1 MILLYNLAMHNRFNR
16 IWAIPISILLLIGI
30 YFLPPV
36 HSRLAWRL
44 DNLTAQIKYFFN
56 PPDEAVFQ
64 PSGTSQLTIE
74 TVIGTVR
81 AEYQLTLT
89 PPAAAE
95 TATPKP
101 GPTARPTVTPTPLP
115 ASVILA
121 GVKYEDQHNRWNY
134 CGPANFSMALRF
146 WGWDGNRDV
155 IGKVIKPSDKDKNVM
170 PYELADYVTDN
181 VEGIST
187 VLRYGGDVDMLKRL
201 LAAGFPIVVEKGY
214 YERDYTGKVG
224 WMGHYLFVTGYDDAK
239 GEMLVQDTYNDG
251 PNFHVKYKEFEDGW
265 RAFNYVFVVAFPSER
280 ESEVLTLLGTLANE
294 EQANRHALT
303 VAQKESQSLTGSN
316 RYFAWFNVGT
326 SHIALLEYVDAAIAY
341 DYAFNLYA
349 NLEET
354 DTTRPYRM
362 MWYQTG
368 PYWAYYYS
376 ARYADVINLA
386 TTTLEDTIAKP
397 ELEES
402 LLWRGRAFYMAG
414 KTQLAIDDYR
424 AALLI
429 HPKWVPAIQ
438 ALQDLGVQP

>member
-170 PYELADYVTDN
+170 PYELADYVADN

-201 LAAGFPIVVEKGY
+201 LAAGFPIVVEKG
-214 YERDYTGKVG
+214 
-224 WMGHYLFVTGYDDAK
+224 
-239 GEMLVQDTYNDG
+239 
-251 PNFHVKYKEFEDGW
+251 
-265 RAFNYVFVVAFPSER
+265 
-280 ESEVLTLLGTLANE
+280 
-294 EQANRHALT
+294 
-303 VAQKESQSLTGSN
+303 
-316 RYFAWFNVGT
+316 
-326 SHIALLEYVDAAIAY
+326 
-341 DYAFNLYA
+341 
-349 NLEET
+349 
-354 DTTRPYRM
+354 
-362 MWYQTG
+362 
-368 PYWAYYYS
+368 
-376 ARYADVINLA
+376 
-386 TTTLEDTIAKP
+386 
-397 ELEES
+397 
-402 LLWRGRAFYMAG
+402 
-414 KTQLAIDDYR
+414 
-424 AALLI
+424 
-429 HPKWVPAIQ
+429 
-438 ALQDLGVQP
+438 